1 MKSNTPEGILQMK
14 EQQILDLVDDTDCNV
29 HTNKANRLGIIKII
43 YSLLGYNL
51 TNDILLALLDETL
64 AILVIATAGG
74 GKTTMSQI
82 KLIIEKIIRKNP
94 DGTPIKGNTMLCL
107 VYNKQNVG
115 QMKKKHVQLV
125 QTLYAKGLTGIK
137 IDDDIVCRTMHSFCC
152 EWRNEYIMQMGLLGA
167 KLIEEDQQRR
177 MLSSLVRSF
186 AKKYEIDEKKF
197 SIANLLKF
205 YNLVHECLR
214 SYDDMHE
221 MLQFEEVGMEASLV
235 KDFYESYDKLKKSK
249 SLYDYTDMLT
259 KLVELLR
266 TNEGARKTIQDHYSY
281 IVADEVQDFTP
292 IMMEIL
298 RLIKGENTPLME
310 IGDEDQCIYTFR
322 GADITTT
329 LSFNDIFKGGKI
341 FILGENRRCAINIF
355 KASEFLISHNK
366 YRFDKEIF
374 SNKPGGHVE
383 YNKYYSSVGQII
395 NIMDKLKGMSLD
407 ELNNTVI
414 CYRERASSLRLTSI
428 LAENRIP
435 FHIISGYS
443 PFSHELFTHMTEAL
457 DLLYF
462 AKKRDYL
469 INLFKIT
476 ELTKHDCHKL
486 LKYSEKVSKFKDDDE
501 HQHFIDRDYGDYNK
515 RMSFL
520 MTMKQIYEISIRM
533 KTEPLESYVEEVW
546 ELLKKY
552 YWNWKKQNN
561 ISSNN
566 TEEIDNYFEEQIMKV
581 FKVKRTYED
590 FLHDFEDKER
600 ILSNNQKMELGVEIT
615 TFHGLKGLEYKNVFI
630 IDLADDIFPNFSRIE
645 LQEYSEEN
653 TDKLKESETRLMF
666 VAMTRAIENL
676 YMYYNGDN
684 PSIYVSWLLEWEEN
698 KAKGIPAE
706 SSTPSLSNLSNDN
719 LLQMSQFSS
728 EYKSEKVAR
737 SVEPVIEVEKE
748 SAIDEIDLELDL
760 DLDLGMEDKIDASLT
775 NNEIVNE
782 TKQEISVD
790 AMNATE
796 VRNSLENKDNLV
808 PPVINSIEE
817 VNDLAF
823 EHAKTN
829 DNFKNLIGSDDDF
842 MNSISNVTP
851 EKKEEQNPPNKTTEE
866 KGVASSGTINAANFL
881 QSVLGNI

>member
-1 MKSNTPEGILQMK
+1 MESNTPKGILSMT
-14 EQQILDLVDDTDCNV
+14 EQEVLNLINDADFNV
-29 HTNKANRLGIIKII
+29 LTNKANRLTIIKII
-43 YSLLGYNL
+43 YSLLEYNL
-51 TNDILLALLDETL
+51 TNDILLALLDESMAAL
-64 AILVIATAGG
+64 IIATAGG

-82 KLIIEKIIRKNP
+82 KLILEKIIRKNA
-94 DGTPIKGNTMLCL
+94 DGTPIKGNAMLCL

-125 QTLYAKGLTGIK
+125 QTLYAKGLAGIK

-177 MLSSLVRSF
+177 MLSSLVRTFS
-186 AKKYEIDEKKF
+186 KKYEIDEKKF

-205 YNLVHECLR
+205 YNLVHECLV
-214 SYDDMHE
+214 SYEDMHE
-221 MLQFEEVGMEASLV
+221 MLQFEEVGMEANLV
-235 KDFYESYDKLKKSK
+235 KDFYESYDKLKQSK
-249 SLYDYTDMLT
+249 SVYDYTDMLT

-266 TNEGARKTIQDHYSY
+266 TNESARKTIQDHYAY

-298 RLIKGENTPLME
+298 RLIKGENTPLLE

-329 LSFNDIFKGGKI
+329 LSFNTIFKGGKT
-341 FILGENRRCAINIF
+341 FVLGENRRCATNIF
-355 KASEFLISHNK
+355 EASKFLISHNK

-395 NIMDKLKGMSLD
+395 NIMDKLKVMSID

-476 ELTKHDCHKL
+476 ELTKSDCHKL

-533 KTEPLESYVEEVW
+533 KTEPLENYIEDVW
-546 ELLKKY
+546 DLLKKY

-561 ISSNN
+561 TSSNN

-590 FLHDFEDKER
+590 FLHDFEDRER
-600 ILSNNQKMELGVEIT
+600 ALNNNQKMELGVEIT

-630 IDLADDIFPNFSRIE
+630 IDLADDVFPNFSRIE

-653 TDKLKESETRLMF
+653 TEKLKESETRLMF

-684 PSIYVSWLLEWEEN
+684 PSIYISWLLEWEAN
-698 KAKGIPAE
+698 KAKGIIEE
-706 SSTPSLSNLSNDN
+706 SSVTSLSNLNNDN
-719 LLQMSQFSS
+719 LLQMSQFSN
-728 EYKSEKVAR
+728 EQELVKVAR
-737 SVEPVIEVEKE
+737 TNESIAELSKE
-748 SAIDEIDLELDL
+748 SAIDEIDVELDL
-760 DLDLGMEDKIDASLT
+760 DLDLDRGT
-775 NNEIVNE
+775 NVLNTELGTSSTNEAE
-782 TKQEISVD
+782 KEISVD
-790 AMNATE
+790 AVDVAKI
-796 VRNSLENKDNLV
+796 RNSLENKDNLV

-817 VNDLAF
+817 VNNIAF

-829 DNFKNLIGSDDDF
+829 DSFKNLLGSEDDF
-842 MNSISNVTP
+842 MNSISNVAP
-851 EKKEEQNPPNKTTEE
+851 EKKEEQITLNKTTEE
-866 KGVASSGTINAANFL
+866 QGVASSGTINAASFL